1 MPTRALGGWRSEQG
15 TRACTLSFSGAGT
28 YCSGC
33 QATLATQARKALGG
47 ETASPQLLLVWKGN
61 GRVPQTRTGL
71 CAITKKSTSTF
82 TLQCAVSV
90 RVPQSFSDEQ
100 GMASPHSTA
109 ASAAKSAAQELVA
122 ELAEA
127 KSRIESFVESNE
139 VALQQAVD
147 EHERVMRGL
156 EGARFAWRFTTPI
169 HAAPAPAPGRAHATP

>member
-1 MPTRALGGWRSEQG
+1 MHFIVFRRWYVLQRV
-15 TRACTLSFSGAGT
+15 SGYTGH
-28 YCSGC
+28 
-33 QATLATQARKALGG
+33 
-47 ETASPQLLLVWKGN
+47 ASTEGVG
-61 GRVPQTRTGL
+61 GRVGKTAAAAGVEGQRKGASDTHTAVCHKRNPATS
-71 CAITKKSTSTF
+71 ST
-82 TLQCAVSV
+82 LHCAVSV
-90 RVPQSFSDEQ
+90 RVPQSLSDER